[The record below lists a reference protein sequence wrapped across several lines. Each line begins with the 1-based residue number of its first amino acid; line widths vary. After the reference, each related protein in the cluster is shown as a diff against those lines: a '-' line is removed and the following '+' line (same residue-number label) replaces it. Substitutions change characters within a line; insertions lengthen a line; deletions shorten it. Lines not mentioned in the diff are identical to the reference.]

1 MFENINETKA
11 PVDEE
16 GLHYYY
22 NRNDRIKKAPKI
34 VQDYYNGKMK
44 PEKGIKVLFNK
55 NNRYIF
61 LALIFFVGAYYVYSG
76 LSRTKSYAK
85 INEIDC
91 EIQAFV
97 YEEQVF
103 ISSSFKRNPKSK
115 KTAPADISIEFSI
128 VDVDKQVVHKE
139 VQSLLYKDGE
149 QFLRTKFYDYDIIRV
164 DALVTVDGESKE
176 ITCQVKR

>member
-1 MFENINETKA
+1 MFDNLNETV
-11 PVDEE
+11 PPEGEE
-16 GLHYYY
+16 ELHYFY
-22 NRNDRIKKAPKI
+22 NREERIKKAPKI
-34 VQDYYNGKMK
+34 VQDYYSGKMK
-44 PEKGIKVLFNK
+44 PERGIRVLFNK
-55 NNRYIF
+55 NNRYVF
-61 LALIFFVGAYYVYSG
+61 FALIFFVGAYYIYSG
-76 LSRTKSYAK
+76 LNKTKNYAK

-91 EIQAFV
+91 ELQAFV
-97 YEEQVF
+97 YEEQVY

-115 KTAPADISIEFSI
+115 KTEPANISADFSI

-139 VQSLLYKDGE
+139 TQSLTFKEGE